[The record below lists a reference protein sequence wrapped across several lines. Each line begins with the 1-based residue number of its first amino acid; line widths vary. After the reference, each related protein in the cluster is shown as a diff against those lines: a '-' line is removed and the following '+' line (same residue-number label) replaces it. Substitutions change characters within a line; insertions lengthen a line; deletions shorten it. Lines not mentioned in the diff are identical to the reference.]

1 MYWVVRES
9 IRKALK
15 RGVVKFDSREE
26 LIEGAKKIGKIK
38 FDFDY
43 EDIFKKSKILKERK
57 EQKILSEFFH

>member
-1 MYWVVRES
+1 VYWVVRES

-26 LIEGAKKIGKIK
+26 LIEGAKKIGKLK

-43 EDIFKKSKILKERK
+43 EDILKKSKVINERK
-57 EQKILSEFFH
+57 VQKVLGEWF